1 MNLRD
6 FLGQLEEEGELVKV
20 GREVDPN
27 IEMAAVM
34 NELGEKPTIFEN
46 VKGYPDYRVVGGLCS
61 SRELIAKGLGTS
73 MEELLSK
80 ISDALKSPKKP
91 NFVESAPCQEVIIE
105 RDDIDLEKIPIL
117 YHLEGDGGPYVTS
130 GVAIIKDP
138 ETGRNACYHRLMRI
152 GKDRFTAR
160 VIEKRQTHKTYGKTE
175 GDLEIAIC
183 IGNSMPVLIAA
194 SLGPPIGV
202 DELMIAE
209 ALRETKLVRCKT
221 KDLEVPAEC
230 EIVLEGRI
238 TRVQSE
244 EGPFVDLTN
253 TRDIIR
259 QQPIIEIDCIT
270 RRKDPIYQALL
281 PGQREHKLLMG
292 MPKEP
297 TIFNEVNRE
306 VTCKNVLITEGGC
319 SWLHAVVQIKKEGES
334 DAMKAAEAAYRGHPS
349 LKNCIVVDED
359 VDIYDPNA
367 IEWAIATR
375 VQPHRDIV
383 IKENQ
388 PSSSLD
394 PSAEKPPGQKAITS
408 KILIDATTPKGKEDE
423 YKTVEYQKIDLAEYI

>member
-6 FLGQLEEEGELVKV
+6 FLDQLEKEDRILKV
-20 GREVDPN
+20 NREVDPHL
-27 IEMAAVM
+27 EMAAVL
-34 NELGEKPTIFEN
+34 NELEEKPTLFEN
-46 VKGYPDYRVVGGLCS
+46 VKGYLGYKVVGGLCS
-61 SRELIAKGLGTS
+61 SRELIAKGLGSTL
-73 MEELLSK
+73 ENLLLK
-80 ISDALKSPKKP
+80 IVDALNNPKDAELEG
-91 NFVESAPCQEVIIE
+91 NAPCQEVVLE
-105 RDDIDLEKIPIL
+105 KGDFDLEKLPIL
-117 YHLEGDGGPYVTS
+117 YHLKGDGGPYITS

-152 GKDRFTAR
+152 GKDTFTAR
-160 VIEKRQTHKTYGKTE
+160 LIEGRQTHKTYNKTE

-194 SLGPPIGV
+194 SLGPPSGV
-202 DELMIAE
+202 DELRIAN
-209 ALRETKLVRCKT
+209 ALSKTTLTKCIT

-230 EIVLEGRI
+230 EIVLEGRV

-270 RRKDPIYQALL
+270 QRRDPIYQALL

-297 TIFNEVNRE
+297 TIYNEVGKE
-306 VTCKNVLITEGGC
+306 VSCKNVLITEGGC
-319 SWLHAVVQIKKEGES
+319 SWLHAVVQIKKEGEG
-334 DAMKAAEAAYRGHPS
+334 DAMKAAEAAYRGHRS

-375 VQPHRDIV
+375 VQPHKDII
-383 IKENQ
+383 IKEDQ

-394 PSAEKPPGQKAITS
+394 PSAEKPPGKKAITS
-408 KILIDATTPKGKEDE
+408 KMLIDATTPFGKEGE
-423 YKTVEYQKIDLAEYI
+423 YRTVEYQKINLEEYI